1 MNERGV
7 TLVELLVALALVSIA
22 VIPFLEIFPVT
33 LAGGRTTDVGLRLDG
48 AAVRKTEELISRLRN
63 NENPA
68 SGSEAC
74 TDMPNCRL
82 EWTVAT
88 ELSSGVTGVG
98 WLRTVAVTACQ
109 DSNGNASC
117 ESGEEQV
124 RFNTKVTSRP

>member
-1 MNERGV
+1 MSQRGA
-7 TLVELLVALALVSIA
+7 TLVELLVALALISIA
-22 VIPFLEIFPVT
+22 IIPFLEIFPVT
-33 LAGGRTTDVGLRLDG
+33 LAGGRATDVGLRLDG
-48 AAVRKTEELISRLRN
+48 AAVRRTEELISRLRN

-74 TDMPNCRL
+74 TDVPNCRL
-82 EWTVAT
+82 AWTIAT
-88 ELSSGVTGVG
+88 ELSSIVSGVG

-117 ESGEEQV
+117 DSGEDQV